1 MVADGIRAWAP
12 AMAPHVVLLRERY
25 EMFAGPFLTSPI
37 TRETG
42 ESVVVITEVL
52 SSHASSATYSCV
64 ILAGYFTFPFPHGK
78 WERY

>member
-1 MVADGIRAWAP
+1 
-12 AMAPHVVLLRERY
+12 
-25 EMFAGPFLTSPI
+25 MFAGPFLTSSI

-52 SSHASSATYSCV
+52 SSNASSATYSCV

-78 WERY
+78 WE